1 MYNNTKDLID
11 RIISNKNEYD
21 KLKFEYLN
29 ENDIDKINFKSYD
42 NFFDTIINC
51 DLNNYLTDD
60 ILVKVDRA
68 SMKNSLETR
77 APFLNKNIFIFS
89 INYLRN
95 YGAAFNIF
103 EGNRIF
109 LSLVSILSSL
119 ILIYFIFVKEKLNP
133 LDRYGLSF
141 ILAGSLG
148 NGIDRMIKGYVID
161 FINLN
166 LFNFPIFNIA
176 DIAINIGCI
185 ILIFN
190 YFKLKNKYD

>member
-1 MYNNTKDLID
+1 ML
-11 RIISNKNEYD
+11 
-21 KLKFEYLN
+21 LLN
-29 ENDIDKINFKSYD
+29 RENKINL
-42 NFFDTIINC
+42 IIVFIIIAL
-51 DLNNYLTDD
+51 DQFSKYIITLNY
-60 ILVKVDRA
+60 
-68 SMKNSLETR
+68 EY
-77 APFLNKNIFIFS
+77 FLNKNIFIFS

-109 LSLVSILSSL
+109 LSSISILSSL
-119 ILIYFIFVKEKLNP
+119 ILIYFIFVKGRLNP
-133 LDRYGLSF
+133 LDRYGLSL

-148 NGIDRMIKGYVID
+148 NGIDRIIKGFVID
-161 FINLN
+161 FINLK

-190 YFKLKNKYD
+190 YFKFKK

>member
-1 MYNNTKDLID
+1 MLFFNKEFKINLILVSIVFILD
-11 RIISNKNEYD
+11 QISKYIISLNLEY
-21 KLKFEYLN
+21 
-29 ENDIDKINFKSYD
+29 
-42 NFFDTIINC
+42 
-51 DLNNYLTDD
+51 
-60 ILVKVDRA
+60 
-68 SMKNSLETR
+68 
-77 APFLNKNIFIFS
+77 FLNKNIFIFS

-109 LSLVSILSSL
+109 LSLISILSSL
-119 ILIYFIFVKEKLNP
+119 ILIYFIFVKGRLNP
-133 LDRYGLSF
+133 LDRYSLSL

-161 FINLN
+161 FINLK
-166 LFNFPIFNIA
+166 LFDFPIFNIA

-190 YFKLKNKYD
+190 YFKLKK

>member
-1 MYNNTKDLID
+1 MLFFNKEFKINLILVSIVFILD
-11 RIISNKNEYD
+11 QISKYIISLNLEY
-21 KLKFEYLN
+21 
-29 ENDIDKINFKSYD
+29 
-42 NFFDTIINC
+42 
-51 DLNNYLTDD
+51 
-60 ILVKVDRA
+60 
-68 SMKNSLETR
+68 
-77 APFLNKNIFIFS
+77 FLNKNIFIFS

-95 YGAAFNIF
+95 YGAAFNLF

-109 LSLVSILSSL
+109 LSSISILSSL
-119 ILIYFIFVKEKLNP
+119 ILIYFIFVKGRLNP
-133 LDRYGLSF
+133 LDRYGLSL

-166 LFNFPIFNIA
+166 LFNFPVFNIA

-190 YFKLKNKYD
+190 YFKLKK

>member
-1 MYNNTKDLID
+1 MLLF
-11 RIISNKNEYD
+11 NKEY
-21 KLKFEYLN
+21 
-29 ENDIDKINFKSYD
+29 KIN
-42 NFFDTIINC
+42 
-51 DLNNYLTDD
+51 L
-60 ILVKVDRA
+60 ILVSIVFTLDQISKYIL
-68 SMKNSLETR
+68 SLNYEY
-77 APFLNKNIFIFS
+77 FLNKNIYIFS
-89 INYLRN
+89 INYVRN

-119 ILIYFIFVKEKLNP
+119 ILIYFIFVKERLNP
-133 LDRYGLSF
+133 RDRYGLSL

-161 FINLN
+161 FINLK
-166 LFNFPIFNIA
+166 LFDFPIFNIA

-190 YFKLKNKYD
+190 YFKLRK

>member
-1 MYNNTKDLID
+1 MLLFNKEYQINLIL
-11 RIISNKNEYD
+11 ISIVFSLDQISKYFISLN
-21 KLKFEYLN
+21 LEYL
-29 ENDIDKINFKSYD
+29 
-42 NFFDTIINC
+42 
-51 DLNNYLTDD
+51 
-60 ILVKVDRA
+60 
-68 SMKNSLETR
+68 
-77 APFLNKNIFIFS
+77 LNKNIFIFS
-89 INYLRN
+89 LNYLKN

-109 LSLVSILSSL
+109 LSSISIVSSL
-119 ILIYFIFVKEKLNP
+119 ILIYFIFVKERLNP
-133 LDRYGLSF
+133 LDRYGLSL

-190 YFKLKNKYD
+190 YFKLKK